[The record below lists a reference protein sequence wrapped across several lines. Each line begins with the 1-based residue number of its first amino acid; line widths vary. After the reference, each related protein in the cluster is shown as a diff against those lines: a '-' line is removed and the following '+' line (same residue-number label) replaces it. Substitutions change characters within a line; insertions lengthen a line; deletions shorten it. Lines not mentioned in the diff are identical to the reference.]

1 METVVAKHVFGS
13 VSLLVQITG
22 FLALNNGCRW
32 GMWWEFAVQT
42 AVTSMWGQTDV
53 CHREIFS
60 RDDNHYPI
68 YNHIYIIYVLYIYTC
83 VHTCMSTRYTF
94 ISHYAATTSL
104 IIHDLSSSLIIRY
117 LHIFFSIFFRFLL
130 FFPATMSSSCNSVRK
145 NATTPPTMHTF
156 HS

>member
-1 METVVAKHVFGS
+1 MNVHNSICLVYAKFNGLSSMVPGYRFWVGPIALQCFVRISDKKNCNTKVVFNHF
-13 VSLLVQITG
+13 
-22 FLALNNGCRW
+22 
-32 GMWWEFAVQT
+32 
-42 AVTSMWGQTDV
+42 D
-53 CHREIFS
+53 
-60 RDDNHYPI
+60 RDSYIYNHYPI
-68 YNHIYIIYVLYIYTC
+68 YNHIYICIIYIYTC

-117 LHIFFSIFFRFLL
+117 LHIFFSIFFRLLL